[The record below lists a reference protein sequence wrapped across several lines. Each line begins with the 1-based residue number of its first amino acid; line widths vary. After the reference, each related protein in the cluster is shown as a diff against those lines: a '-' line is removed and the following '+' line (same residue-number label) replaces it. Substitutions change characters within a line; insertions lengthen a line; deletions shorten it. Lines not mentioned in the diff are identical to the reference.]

1 MLETF
6 RQCCRPLT
14 ANSQVKPTNIYPTRL
29 LADTENR
36 REFEN
41 LETPIHVYAAI
52 DSRDDD
58 DDDVLRD
65 LHAAKRISMRVGAQV
80 MLLANLNVREGLVNG
95 TRGIITGFVASNEE
109 IHKYAVPPQHNPLSE
124 SAASPFETLPKV
136 LFETKDGNKQ
146 VAHPYPSLVPPLIP
160 PGHPH
165 PLHLDHPTRSP
176 QHRLKN
182 TNPITTSLGVD
193 VS

>member
-1 MLETF
+1 
-6 RQCCRPLT
+6 
-14 ANSQVKPTNIYPTRL
+14 
-29 LADTENR
+29 
-36 REFEN
+36 
-41 LETPIHVYAAI
+41 
-52 DSRDDD
+52 
-58 DDDVLRD
+58 
-65 LHAAKRISMRVGAQV
+65 

-146 VAHPYPSLVPPLIP
+146 VANPYPSLVPPLIP
-160 PGHPH
+160 PGHTH

-176 QHRLKN
+176 QQRLKN
-182 TNPITTSLGVD
+182 TNPITISLGID
-193 VS
+193 IS